1 MSWNK
6 LLRRWS
12 WSGGENLKIILLGSD
27 GLTRELATEI
37 QNDCQ
42 SEDTNET
49 TSSLEVIK
57 IEEPYSDG
65 IKLELL
71 KKRPH
76 GCIAVYSNRETF
88 EYCQNWLT
96 KSILDHG
103 DLKAWFGNLILHIYR
118 AEY

>member
-1 MSWNK
+1 M
-6 LLRRWS
+6 
-12 WSGGENLKIILLGSD
+12 KIILLGSD

-42 SEDTNET
+42 SDETNDST
-49 TSSLEVIK
+49 TSLEVIK
-57 IEEPYSDG
+57 IEEPYSDV

-103 DLKAWFGNLILHIYR
+103 DLKARFGVLFI
-118 AEY
+118 E

>member
-1 MSWNK
+1 M
-6 LLRRWS
+6 
-12 WSGGENLKIILLGSD
+12 KIILLGSD
-27 GLTRELATEI
+27 GLTRELSNEI

-49 TSSLEVIK
+49 TASLEVIK
-57 IEEPYSDG
+57 IEEPYSDV
-65 IKLELL
+65 IKAELL

-88 EYCQNWLT
+88 EYCQTWLT

-103 DLKAWFGNLILHIYR
+103 DLKAWFGDFFTYN
-118 AEY
+118 